1 MTSSVHENLRRL
13 VKSWFPNVKEM
24 KFTHA
29 WGGAVAITR
38 NWEPYVQFVN
48 ARSFGRLGGYAG
60 DGVTMSFLAS
70 KILAQLVTGRES
82 ELTHLHFVNK
92 KIRKWEPEPLRYL
105 AVNSMVKLSGIADKE
120 EARTGRPSLV
130 SRIIAPLILR

>member
-1 MTSSVHENLRRL
+1 
-13 VKSWFPNVKEM
+13 
-24 KFTHA
+24 
-29 WGGAVAITR
+29 
-38 NWEPYVQFVN
+38 
-48 ARSFGRLGGYAG
+48 
-60 DGVTMSFLAS
+60 MSFLAS
-70 KILAQLVTGRES
+70 KILAQLVTGREG